1 MIRIYTSSSVL
12 DSDESDKLCRR
23 VIEES
28 KDPTH
33 VISFP
38 ECTYHN
44 PTHPYE
50 LMSSFK
56 SYIYKMMKTNQE
68 MRTNQDLWVVTY
80 STLVCDIIRLC
91 AKELNLSDAVEIY
104 DFTKDERIV
113 RVTSVDAN
121 GRMYNT
127 VKGLFDA
134 EEQILLKLI

>member
-1 MIRIYTSSSVL
+1 
-12 DSDESDKLCRR
+12 
-23 VIEES
+23 
-28 KDPTH
+28 
-33 VISFP
+33 
-38 ECTYHN
+38 
-44 PTHPYE
+44 
-50 LMSSFK
+50 MSSFK
-56 SYIYKMMKTNQE
+56 SYVYKMMKTNQE

-91 AKELNLSDAVEIY
+91 AKELNLNDAVEIY